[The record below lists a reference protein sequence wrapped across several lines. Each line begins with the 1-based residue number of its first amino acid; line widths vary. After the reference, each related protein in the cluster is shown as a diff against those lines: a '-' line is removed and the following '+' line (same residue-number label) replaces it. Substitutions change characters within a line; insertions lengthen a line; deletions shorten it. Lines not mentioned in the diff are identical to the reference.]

1 MKRNQSIITTV
12 ETSEVHGLKKP
23 LKRVLSKENKW
34 YENQNKFM
42 PEAGQTLRTPESRED
57 EIFGQLIAEGMAKI
71 RDEDIKEE
79 LKTEFQQHIFEANQ
93 RSHVI

>member
-1 MKRNQSIITTV
+1 
-12 ETSEVHGLKKP
+12 
-23 LKRVLSKENKW
+23 
-34 YENQNKFM
+34 M
-42 PEAGQTLRTPESRED
+42 PVAGQTLRTPESTED

-79 LKTEFQQHIFEANQ
+79 LKTEFQQLIFEANQ